1 MSEIKERT
9 EAECFEILYERI
21 RGLNI
26 SEIYTKV
33 KQIFLNF
40 TKEEAPVL
48 MSEVC
53 KDRDYLEVS
62 IVMLDFIH
70 CLVYEIDFETFK
82 DNVKEFKKIESKN
95 KALWYLIKLKAEIF
109 GKEILKENGLELVGV
124 VGENYVVVDEKIITR
139 RN

>member
-1 MSEIKERT
+1 MRVYF
-9 EAECFEILYERI
+9 ANL
-21 RGLNI
+21 
-26 SEIYTKV
+26 